1 MNRPPRGRGRRHVN
15 RNVRGNAS
23 NLGNPAHSGPSQGG
37 NAGNVGDNGDAIDRI
52 NQLAAAVT
60 QMATMLTQING
71 MPIPPEVQQLG
82 GEIPRLEA
90 SHHNENPSGDGRG
103 RAPTVSHRA
112 ANTNRGPE
120 GSRHENE
127 RSHNVADNSQN
138 LSHHE
143 NRQRHDLRDD
153 LNSRLHGQDMRNR
166 INERR
171 AGRAPHPEDE
181 PLYLRQRFAEIQN
194 NPVYQ
199 QIADL
204 QEQIERLQRN
214 NDPRNVAVRNLLEEA
229 ESPFSED
236 IRAAPMPPRLKL
248 PDLKYDGTGD
258 PSEHLETY
266 KSWMELNSATNAFQ
280 CRAFVITLTGIAR
293 RWFRTLRPGSVFSFR
308 QLSESFISQFAVNK
322 VQRKPARH
330 LYTVRQKEN
339 ESTEAFLNQFV
350 KEEMSVKDRNDSTAC
365 GALMAGL
372 RSATVLKYM
381 VSIKEDVSYPELISE
396 IDSQAGSSKAKENG
410 NSNGKK
416 NNVGNRNPIE
426 NQIPRFCDYTPT
438 TVPVA
443 TIYTENEHLGIF
455 TIPPAIKTPVNRR
468 DNTKYCR
475 YHRDIGHITEE
486 CRVLKDEIERNGDQQ
501 PRQPAQENQQ
511 PEQEGEDIEVR
522 VIIGGP
528 ATGDTNRARKNYAR
542 QARSEPFPHQINLA
556 EHKNKAPRL
565 SNEPIIF
572 TEEEASGLWH
582 PHKDAIVVA
591 LRIASRKVYKILID
605 NGSSA
610 DILFRSTLNRMD
622 LVGAKF
628 NPIKSALYGFTGDSI
643 HSEGVLNLPVEL
655 GTHPCQHI
663 QSVEFVVVDC
673 PSSYNAIIGRPTLNA
688 IQAVTSTYHLLVK
701 FPTVGGIGILKGD
714 QQASRDIYE
723 AANRSSNA
731 HRMNIIKTCK
741 GPLEHPPPRTIAI
754 DSGAGHPPPNKKSS
768 SHEKFLQ

>member
-1 MNRPPRGRGRRHVN
+1 
-15 RNVRGNAS
+15 
-23 NLGNPAHSGPSQGG
+23 
-37 NAGNVGDNGDAIDRI
+37 
-52 NQLAAAVT
+52 
-60 QMATMLTQING
+60 
-71 MPIPPEVQQLG
+71 
-82 GEIPRLEA
+82 
-90 SHHNENPSGDGRG
+90 
-103 RAPTVSHRA
+103 
-112 ANTNRGPE
+112 
-120 GSRHENE
+120 
-127 RSHNVADNSQN
+127 
-138 LSHHE
+138 
-143 NRQRHDLRDD
+143 
-153 LNSRLHGQDMRNR
+153 
-166 INERR
+166 
-171 AGRAPHPEDE
+171 
-181 PLYLRQRFAEIQN
+181 
-194 NPVYQ
+194 
-199 QIADL
+199 
-204 QEQIERLQRN
+204 
-214 NDPRNVAVRNLLEEA
+214 
-229 ESPFSED
+229 
-236 IRAAPMPPRLKL
+236 
-248 PDLKYDGTGD
+248 
-258 PSEHLETY
+258 
-266 KSWMELNSATNAFQ
+266 MELNSATNAFQ

-339 ESTEAFLNQFV
+339 ESTEAFLNRFV

-396 IDSQAGSSKAKENG
+396 VCRHSQAEKTSDLEASKLSQDILLGGKRKIDFQAGSSKAEENG

-416 NNVGNRNPIE
+416 NNVGNINPIE
-426 NQIPRFCDYTPT
+426 NQAPQNNQIPQFREYTPT
-438 TVPVA
+438 TIPVA

-468 DNTKYCR
+468 DNTKYC
-475 YHRDIGHITEE
+475 
-486 CRVLKDEIERNGDQQ
+486 
-501 PRQPAQENQQ
+501 
-511 PEQEGEDIEVR
+511 
-522 VIIGGP
+522 GP

-688 IQAVTSTYHLLVK
+688 IRAVTSTYHLLVK

>member
-1 MNRPPRGRGRRHVN
+1 
-15 RNVRGNAS
+15 
-23 NLGNPAHSGPSQGG
+23 
-37 NAGNVGDNGDAIDRI
+37 
-52 NQLAAAVT
+52 
-60 QMATMLTQING
+60 
-71 MPIPPEVQQLG
+71 
-82 GEIPRLEA
+82 
-90 SHHNENPSGDGRG
+90 
-103 RAPTVSHRA
+103 
-112 ANTNRGPE
+112 
-120 GSRHENE
+120 
-127 RSHNVADNSQN
+127 
-138 LSHHE
+138 
-143 NRQRHDLRDD
+143 
-153 LNSRLHGQDMRNR
+153 
-166 INERR
+166 
-171 AGRAPHPEDE
+171 
-181 PLYLRQRFAEIQN
+181 
-194 NPVYQ
+194 
-199 QIADL
+199 
-204 QEQIERLQRN
+204 
-214 NDPRNVAVRNLLEEA
+214 
-229 ESPFSED
+229 
-236 IRAAPMPPRLKL
+236 
-248 PDLKYDGTGD
+248 
-258 PSEHLETY
+258 
-266 KSWMELNSATNAFQ
+266 MELNSATNAFQ

-339 ESTEAFLNQFV
+339 ESTEAFLNRFV

-381 VSIKEDVSYPELISE
+381 ISIKEDVSYPELISE
-396 IDSQAGSSKAKENG
+396 VRRHIQAEKTSDLEASKLSQDILLGGKRKIDSQAGSSKVEENG

-426 NQIPRFCDYTPT
+426 NQIPRFRDYTPT

-468 DNTKYCR
+468 DNTKYC
-475 YHRDIGHITEE
+475 
-486 CRVLKDEIERNGDQQ
+486 
-501 PRQPAQENQQ
+501 
-511 PEQEGEDIEVR
+511 
-522 VIIGGP
+522 GP

-582 PHKDAIVVA
+582 PHKDAIVIA

-643 HSEGVLNLPVEL
+643 HSKGVLNLPVEL

-688 IQAVTSTYHLLVK
+688 IRAVTSTYHLLVK

>member
-1 MNRPPRGRGRRHVN
+1 
-15 RNVRGNAS
+15 
-23 NLGNPAHSGPSQGG
+23 
-37 NAGNVGDNGDAIDRI
+37 
-52 NQLAAAVT
+52 
-60 QMATMLTQING
+60 
-71 MPIPPEVQQLG
+71 
-82 GEIPRLEA
+82 
-90 SHHNENPSGDGRG
+90 
-103 RAPTVSHRA
+103 
-112 ANTNRGPE
+112 
-120 GSRHENE
+120 
-127 RSHNVADNSQN
+127 
-138 LSHHE
+138 
-143 NRQRHDLRDD
+143 
-153 LNSRLHGQDMRNR
+153 
-166 INERR
+166 
-171 AGRAPHPEDE
+171 
-181 PLYLRQRFAEIQN
+181 
-194 NPVYQ
+194 
-199 QIADL
+199 
-204 QEQIERLQRN
+204 
-214 NDPRNVAVRNLLEEA
+214 
-229 ESPFSED
+229 
-236 IRAAPMPPRLKL
+236 
-248 PDLKYDGTGD
+248 
-258 PSEHLETY
+258 
-266 KSWMELNSATNAFQ
+266 MELNSATNAFQ

-308 QLSESFISQFAVNK
+308 QLSESFISQFSVNK

-339 ESTEAFLNQFV
+339 ESTEAFLNRFV

-396 IDSQAGSSKAKENG
+396 VRRHIQAEKTSDLEASKLSQDILLGGKRKIDSQAGSSKAEENG

-416 NNVGNRNPIE
+416 DNVGNRNPIE
-426 NQIPRFCDYTPT
+426 NQAHQNNQIPRFRDYTPT
-438 TVPVA
+438 T
-443 TIYTENEHLGIF
+443 HLGIF

-486 CRVLKDEIERNGDQQ
+486 CRVLKDEIERLIQRGQLRNYVRNGDQQ

-511 PEQEGEDIEVR
+511 PEQEGEDFEVR

-528 ATGDTNRARKNYAR
+528 ATGDTNIARKNYAR

-628 NPIKSALYGFTGDSI
+628 DPIKSALYGFTGD
-643 HSEGVLNLPVEL
+643 N
-655 GTHPCQHI
+655 
-663 QSVEFVVVDC
+663 C

-688 IQAVTSTYHLLVK
+688 IRAVTSTYHLLVK

-723 AANRSSNA
+723 AANRSSNT

>member
-1 MNRPPRGRGRRHVN
+1 MH
-15 RNVRGNAS
+15 
-23 NLGNPAHSGPSQGG
+23 
-37 NAGNVGDNGDAIDRI
+37 
-52 NQLAAAVT
+52 
-60 QMATMLTQING
+60 
-71 MPIPPEVQQLG
+71 
-82 GEIPRLEA
+82 
-90 SHHNENPSGDGRG
+90 
-103 RAPTVSHRA
+103 
-112 ANTNRGPE
+112 
-120 GSRHENE
+120 
-127 RSHNVADNSQN
+127 
-138 LSHHE
+138 
-143 NRQRHDLRDD
+143 
-153 LNSRLHGQDMRNR
+153 NR

-171 AGRAPHPEDE
+171 HGHAHDLENE

-214 NDPRNVAVRNLLEEA
+214 NDPRNVAVKNLLEET

-258 PSEHLETY
+258 PAEHLETY

-339 ESTEAFLNQFV
+339 ESTEAFLNRFV

-381 VSIKEDVSYPELISE
+381 TSDLEASKLSQDILLGGKRK
-396 IDSQAGSSKAKENG
+396 IDSQAGSSKAEENG

-426 NQIPRFCDYTPT
+426 NQIPRFRDYTPT

-486 CRVLKDEIERNGDQQ
+486 CRVLKDEIERLIQRGQLRNYVRNGDQQ

-511 PEQEGEDIEVR
+511 PEQEGEDIEV
-522 VIIGGP
+522 
-528 ATGDTNRARKNYAR
+528 
-542 QARSEPFPHQINLA
+542 
-556 EHKNKAPRL
+556 
-565 SNEPIIF
+565 
-572 TEEEASGLWH
+572 
-582 PHKDAIVVA
+582 
-591 LRIASRKVYKILID
+591 
-605 NGSSA
+605 
-610 DILFRSTLNRMD
+610 
-622 LVGAKF
+622 
-628 NPIKSALYGFTGDSI
+628 
-643 HSEGVLNLPVEL
+643 
-655 GTHPCQHI
+655 
-663 QSVEFVVVDC
+663 
-673 PSSYNAIIGRPTLNA
+673 
-688 IQAVTSTYHLLVK
+688 
-701 FPTVGGIGILKGD
+701 
-714 QQASRDIYE
+714 
-723 AANRSSNA
+723 
-731 HRMNIIKTCK
+731 
-741 GPLEHPPPRTIAI
+741 
-754 DSGAGHPPPNKKSS
+754 
-768 SHEKFLQ
+768 

>member
-1 MNRPPRGRGRRHVN
+1 
-15 RNVRGNAS
+15 
-23 NLGNPAHSGPSQGG
+23 
-37 NAGNVGDNGDAIDRI
+37 
-52 NQLAAAVT
+52 
-60 QMATMLTQING
+60 
-71 MPIPPEVQQLG
+71 
-82 GEIPRLEA
+82 
-90 SHHNENPSGDGRG
+90 
-103 RAPTVSHRA
+103 
-112 ANTNRGPE
+112 
-120 GSRHENE
+120 
-127 RSHNVADNSQN
+127 
-138 LSHHE
+138 
-143 NRQRHDLRDD
+143 
-153 LNSRLHGQDMRNR
+153 MRNR

-171 AGRAPHPEDE
+171 HGHAHDLENE

-214 NDPRNVAVRNLLEEA
+214 NDPRNVAVKNLLEET

-248 PDLKYDGTGD
+248 PNLKYDGTRD
-258 PSEHLETY
+258 PAEHLETY

-280 CRAFVITLTGIAR
+280 SR

-339 ESTEAFLNQFV
+339 ESTGAFLNRFV

-396 IDSQAGSSKAKENG
+396 VRRHIQAEKTSDLEASKLSQDILLGGKRKIDSQAGSSKAEENG

-426 NQIPRFCDYTPT
+426 NQAPQNNQIPRFREYTPT

-486 CRVLKDEIERNGDQQ
+486 CRVLKDEIERLIQRGQLRNY
-501 PRQPAQENQQ
+501 
-511 PEQEGEDIEVR
+511 VR
-522 VIIGGP
+522 NGGP

-628 NPIKSALYGFTGDSI
+628 DPIKSALYGFTGDSI

-655 GTHPCQHI
+655 GMHPCQHI

-688 IQAVTSTYHLLVK
+688 IRAVTSTYHLLVK
-701 FPTVGGIGILKGD
+701 FPTIGGIGILKGE

-731 HRMNIIKTCK
+731 HCMNIIKTCK
-741 GPLEHPPPRTIAI
+741 GPLEHLPPRTIAI